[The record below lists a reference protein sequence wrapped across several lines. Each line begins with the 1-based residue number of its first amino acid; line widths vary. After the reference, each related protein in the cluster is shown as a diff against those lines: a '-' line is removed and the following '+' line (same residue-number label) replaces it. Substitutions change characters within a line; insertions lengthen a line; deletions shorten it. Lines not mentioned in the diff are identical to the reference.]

1 MSSGGHCCCVALCSN
16 RKIPGRSQH
25 LQLHRFPFGDPQR
38 LAKWIE
44 FIQRPD
50 LPITESS
57 RICSEHFWKDDYIA
71 ATTRGSAPKRPKLK
85 DSAIPARYPSS
96 TLATRRQKRERRSK
110 NDCSSAANDLYRVK
124 HPCEEEL
131 PISPEPSRKLR
142 RTAARN
148 ERNVAALRSS
158 TLHQTSDVLDGYRKS
173 TFLEECR
180 FSRLYCRQCEVYAD
194 EPCRMHSQI
203 IPDSPVVPFAIAS
216 LPNVLEFIFSSASE
230 SPKGVRARVPIPSQ
244 TIFGPLRGAIC
255 SRTENKTLIPDVC
268 DRENELIYAVPDPS
282 AECCFKRV
290 HMGSPHTCNWLK
302 FTRFASTIKEQNLA
316 VYLSGNDISFVTT
329 KEIAPGEELKVW
341 YSQKYAELIGFGGT
355 LERVPSPVDE
365 HADTDPPAL
374 PDDNHWESSLPPS
387 FPSNSPPS
395 FPPSLPSNL
404 LPNLPPLLPPSLP
417 QDNAPK
423 TVFIS
428 FPADVKTFRFIVPIV
443 KKYLPPTPLNSA
455 IVNGISQFVVPQFI
469 EQPDAEDASENADKQ
484 QDHEQPSVKS
494 DDGLADPV
502 SSPSS
507 SLAPVEGQC
516 DAPADPGK
524 KSVTATAVAEY
535 IIPVRVPQIRHPK
548 PPSENLHPCTE
559 CNVAFTSADLLELH
573 NLGHDQTKIKS
584 LDSQDHPDGIPCPEC
599 HAPFTSYF
607 ALIAHVVE
615 HRKLYQPRLQCDECG
630 KWFPKPH
637 MAGHMQDAH
646 SDGIEKRHIC
656 DKCGIKFP
664 TLRTLALHKQANHLR
679 ITCIFCAQLFHTWR
693 PLGDHVKSHVQPDGY
708 HCPNCNV
715 VHAEYKDLARHHR
728 ENHDIAQ
735 LRCCPVCSKMFS
747 STNRLKS
754 HMRNHAEGMTHQCG
768 LCGKNFR
775 TQHGLQD
782 HRRWKHGTRTKARA
796 KELKERGTATKYVE
810 PRKRMR
816 FEDFPHRCEECRLG
830 FMREGKL
837 IRHRE
842 QRHSG
847 DVD

>member
-110 NDCSSAANDLYRVK
+110 NDWEITYSYTNYELLRSASSNLTHWFPVSTFKNSSAANDLYRVK

-355 LERVPSPVDE
+355 LERVPS
-365 HADTDPPAL
+365 H
-374 PDDNHWESSLPPS
+374 
-387 FPSNSPPS
+387 
-395 FPPSLPSNL
+395 
-404 LPNLPPLLPPSLP
+404 
-417 QDNAPK
+417 
-423 TVFIS
+423 
-428 FPADVKTFRFIVPIV
+428 
-443 KKYLPPTPLNSA
+443 
-455 IVNGISQFVVPQFI
+455 
-469 EQPDAEDASENADKQ
+469 AEDASENADKQ